1 MVAPRDPPEWDYLVK
16 SSVDAVYQDG
26 VFRPVSS
33 PELPDG
39 ERVRLT
45 VERVAPA
52 KPDDILRLAS
62 RVYEGLS
69 PQDIDEIE
77 DMARHRPL
85 FDDTH

>member
-1 MVAPRDPPEWDYLVK
+1 MK

-26 VFRPVSS
+26 VFRPVRS

-39 ERVRLT
+39 ELVRLT
-45 VERVAPA
+45 VERVVPA
-52 KPDDILRLAS
+52 KSDDILKLAD

-69 PQDIDEIE
+69 AQDIDEIE

>member
-1 MVAPRDPPEWDYLVK
+1 MK

-45 VERVAPA
+45 VERMAA
-52 KPDDILRLAS
+52 AEPDDVLKLAR

-77 DMARHRPL
+77 DIARHRPL
-85 FDDTH
+85 FDDAH